1 MSTTTGFVRP
11 DRLDAP
17 KIPGGKHD
25 LGSPPEVP
33 RKTPT
38 PIVQFIFPVVIVV
51 MLVGMVVVMVS
62 SGGGLSGKSF
72 SPYMMIFPL
81 FMLMSVMGMA
91 SHSVGGGSQIG
102 EVTEDRKDYLRYLG
116 IQRRRVQKTGEIQH
130 QVRQWDNPQP
140 EVLPSL
146 VESARMWERR
156 SDSPNFAQVR
166 VGLGTERLAT
176 KLEPPDTAPID
187 ELEPVTARALRRFV
201 DTHKT
206 QSGMPL
212 AIALRTYPFISITDE
227 AGGADAAGLVR
238 SMICELAT
246 FHGPDDLLVA
256 VITEDPDG
264 PAWGWVKWLPHNQ
277 HPSAEDSV
285 GSARMVYPDVPTAR
299 EALDGLVR
307 QRTAHNKDTTTS
319 VPQLVIVSD
328 RAESMTSAASL
339 IGRDG
344 IDGVTLIDLQPGA
357 VSETLKAPFPL
368 TIADGLLYAPDDR
381 GKQTKFAAPDSVS
394 VQFAADSARML
405 SRFRP
410 ASEMDIIERQVTRKV
425 AKAGLLG
432 HLGIHDAAMVDPAVT
447 QRSAIEMRDFMRPAI
462 GVTPADELV
471 YLDLKETG
479 QGGTGPHGITIG
491 ATGAGKSEFLR
502 TLVLSLVLTH
512 SSERLNMLLVDYK
525 GGAAF
530 LGFDALPHVSAILT
544 NMEAEHHLVDR
555 MDVAIRGEIN
565 RRQEVFRAAETR
577 PDVHTT
583 VPNIHKYNEI
593 RASGIPLEPLPA
605 LFIVVDEFSALL
617 EQNADFAKLFA
628 LIGQQGRSMGIY
640 LLLSSQEL
648 RSGRIS
654 QVEAHLSYRIA
665 LRTNNVQESRDV
677 LGTGDASELPET
689 PGSAYMKTVSGDL
702 IRWRAFFTGDAY
714 VAPKRSVASAMTA
727 IGAAPDRPRPRL
739 FTAAPAL
746 TAAEQQAE
754 LAARSATE
762 LAAGGNGHAPN
773 GTPGVGAA
781 TPAGDYH
788 AVGGVSAAAVAAV
801 PAAAVPAGT
810 QAVSGAGAA
819 PAAAAKTDSPVTGIN
834 VSTVAQV
841 LVDRLKGHGLEAHRI
856 WLPPLDY
863 THSVYQVLHDPDLYW
878 PVQRGPLRIP
888 IGVVDTP
895 YYQRRDA
902 MVIDLMADNV
912 AVIGSGGSGRS
923 TALQTLIMSAAAT
936 HSSGELQFYCL
947 DFSNG
952 KLMALSGLA
961 HVGSVATRNETAKV
975 SRTIAEMT
983 AIVRRR
989 EKLFVE
995 HNINGLADFRRRK
1008 AQNDPALRSDKHGDV
1023 VLVIDGW
1030 TTITKDEAAGL
1041 DHLES
1046 AVTLLAAQGK
1056 SLGVHVVIASS
1067 RHADFKPAIKEEL
1080 GYRLELRLNEATTSE
1095 VSRKKADTVPSKPG
1109 RGIVKST
1116 RPRSGDVYNPEV
1128 LDLLVALPILTP
1140 DMRPQPLSTQLEVDV
1155 RDSIALV
1162 NGTNPV
1168 RAPQVRLLPN
1178 DQPRAEFMSLVP
1190 PQPPPP
1196 GPHRAQLRVALGL
1209 GEAEFDPKVV
1219 DFNDNTQTHFIVIAD
1234 QQSGKTT
1241 VLRHLVTS
1249 LIEQNGPNGVR
1260 FLVVDFHRRLLGV
1273 LPSAEYGVYATT
1285 DEELQ
1290 QQVAVLA
1297 EALPARFPPSDINPA
1312 RLNRRDW
1319 WTGPDIFVIV
1329 DNAHELAG
1337 QMGRPDALYP
1347 LLKFLPRGRDVGLHV
1362 VASYRTGGVSKF
1374 IYGSGLLGELKNL
1387 NSPGIV
1393 MSGSKDEGPLIDT
1406 VRATAQPPG
1415 RGTLVTREF
1424 TELVQVPNLPAPD
1437 DE

>member
-11 DRLDAP
+11 DRLDPP

-25 LGSPPEVP
+25 LGSPPEMP

-38 PIVQFIFPVVIVV
+38 PIIQFIFPVVIVV
-51 MLVGMVVVMVS
+51 MIVGMVVVMAS
-62 SGGGLSGKSF
+62 SGGGFSGKSL
-72 SPYMMIFPL
+72 SPTMMIFPL

-91 SHSVGGGSQIG
+91 SHSVGGGNQIG

-116 IQRRRVQKTGEIQH
+116 IQRRRVQKTGELQH

-146 VESARMWERR
+146 VKSPRMWERR
-156 SDSPNFAQVR
+156 GDSPNFAQVR

-227 AGGADAAGLVR
+227 VDGADSAALVR

-256 VITEDPDG
+256 VITEDPDA
-264 PAWGWVKWLPHNQ
+264 PTWGWVKWLPHNQ

-299 EALDGLVR
+299 EALDPLVR
-307 QRTAHNKDTTTS
+307 QRSAHNKDVTTS

-344 IDGVTLIDLQPGA
+344 IDGVTLIDLQPGG
-357 VSETLKAPFPL
+357 VSETLKAPFRL
-368 TIADGLLYAPDDR
+368 TIAGGLLYAPDDR
-381 GKQTKFAAPDSVS
+381 GRPTKFAAPDAVS

-447 QRSAIEMRDFMRPAI
+447 QRSSVEMRDFMRPAI

-479 QGGTGPHGITIG
+479 QHGTGPHGILIG
-491 ATGAGKSEFLR
+491 ATGSGKSEMLR
-502 TLVLSLVLTH
+502 TLVLSLALTH
-512 SSERLNMLLVDYK
+512 PSERLNMLLVDYK

-530 LGFDALPHVSAILT
+530 LGFEALPHVSAILT
-544 NMEAEHHLVDR
+544 NMEAEHHLVER

-565 RRQEVFRAAETR
+565 RRQEIFRAAAER
-577 PDVHTT
+577 PDVHAT
-583 VPNIHKYNEI
+583 VPNIHIYNEI

-617 EQNADFAKLFA
+617 AQNPDFSKLFA

-648 RSGRIS
+648 SSGRIS
-654 QVEAHLSYRIA
+654 QVQAHLSYWMA
-665 LRTNNVQESRDV
+665 LRTNSVQESRDV
-677 LGTGDASELPET
+677 LGTGDAHELPET
-689 PGSAYMKTVSGDL
+689 PGSAYLKTVAGDL

-714 VAPKRSVASAMTA
+714 VAPKRSAVAAMTSV
-727 IGAAPDRPRPRL
+727 GAAPDRPRPRL
-739 FTAAPAL
+739 FTAAPVL
-746 TAAEQQAE
+746 TAVEQAE
-754 LAARSATE
+754 LAARSAPEVT
-762 LAAGGNGHAPN
+762 AAGNGHAP
-773 GTPGVGAA
+773 TSDIAA
-781 TPAGDYH
+781 AAGKH
-788 AVGGVSAAAVAAV
+788 QAVDAASVAAVAAV
-801 PAAAVPAGT
+801 PAAVVAAGVPELS
-810 QAVSGAGAA
+810 SGAGAA
-819 PAAAAKTDSPVTGIN
+819 AAAVKSEGGPVTGIN

-841 LVDRLKGHGLEAHRI
+841 LVDRLAGHGLEAHRI

-863 THSVYQVLHDPDLYW
+863 THSVYQVLHDPDLFW
-878 PVQRGPLRIP
+878 PVPPGPLRIP

-923 TALQTLIMSAAAT
+923 TALQTLIMAAAAT
-936 HSSGELQFYCL
+936 HSSTELQFYCL
-947 DFSNG
+947 DFSNA

-1041 DHLES
+1041 DHLEG
-1046 AVTLLAAQGK
+1046 AITLLAAQGK
-1056 SLGVHVVIASS
+1056 SLGVHLVIASS

-1095 VSRKKADTVPSKPG
+1095 VSRKKADTVPNMPG
-1109 RGIVKST
+1109 RGIVRST

-1140 DMRPQPLSTQLEVDV
+1140 DLRPQPLSSQLEVDV
-1155 RDSIALV
+1155 RDSVAVV

-1168 RAPQVRLLPN
+1168 AAPQVRLLPN
-1178 DQPRAEFMSLVP
+1178 DQPRAEFMALVP
-1190 PQPPPP
+1190 PQPAPP
-1196 GPHRAQLRVALGL
+1196 GLHRAQLRVAMGL

-1219 DFNDNTQTHFIVIAD
+1219 DFNESTQTHFIVIAD

-1241 VLRHLVTS
+1241 MLRHMVTT
-1249 LIEQNGPNGVR
+1249 LTEQNGPDSVR

-1273 LPSAEYGVYATT
+1273 LPSTDYGVYATT

-1297 EALPARFPPSDINPA
+1297 EALPARFPPNDINPA

-1347 LLKFLPRGRDVGLHV
+1347 LMKFLPRGRDIGLHV
-1362 VASYRTGGVSKF
+1362 VASYRSGGVSKF

-1406 VRATAQPPG
+1406 VRATSQPPG

-1424 TELVQVPNLPAPD
+1424 TELVQVPNLPAPGD